1 VKESQYSIQEEKLN
15 VQSHALGFLLSV
27 VALIFL
33 ILKSYPLQK
42 PFVLLSVT
50 IFGLSLLVLYA
61 LSTLYHRSSNLVTR
75 RKLRIA
81 DHAAIFGLIAG
92 TYTPFVV
99 ITLQSW
105 TFLML
110 IWSFALFGMI
120 LKIFYTGRF
129 NRISTLMYLLMGWS
143 CIIAIKPLILNLSLF
158 GLLWLLAGGIFYT
171 IGVFF
176 YSIKKIPYNHFIFHV
191 FVMLGSLCHF
201 LSVYFYLL

>member
-1 VKESQYSIQEEKLN
+1 MKESQYSIQEEKLN